1 MANNISKR
9 RENRPK
15 EIGNTYRVFNI
26 SWFLDLTI
34 TFCKLKEKLKQEL
47 NKGNFR

>member
-34 TFCKLKEKLKQEL
+34 TFLQAKRETEAGAK
-47 NKGNFR
+47 